1 MALLPTLRQKK
12 RYIVF
17 EIVGSLGAAAFR
29 LEEVSSVVV
38 AQLHDFLGT
47 LGMSRSGVIMVKE
60 RFVPPFFVLRCN
72 HTAVDDVKSGVILI
86 KKIKNSPVIIR
97 SVSVTGALSHVS
109 SKAPRAK
116 KVGGK

>member
-17 EIVGSLGAAAFR
+17 EIVGAVGVGSFR
-29 LEEVSSVVV
+29 LEDVSQAVMI
-38 AQLHDFLGT
+38 QMHDFIGT
-47 LGMSRSGVIMVKE
+47 LGMSRSGVIFVKE
-60 RFVPPFFVLRCN
+60 RYVPPFFVLRCN

-97 SVSVTGALSHVS
+97 SVSVSGSLSNVS
-109 SKAPRAK
+109 DKAPRTK
-116 KVGGK
+116 KIGGK